1 MRNFLGDGTGAN
13 LSEKLEDL
21 KEAYDSYQAAYEL
34 SSDPDFDPRTL
45 VGDDYLNTAEKF
57 YGNNQVKPLPGPV
70 GDHGTHVAGIIAADR
85 TNNFGINGIADNVRI
100 MVIRAV
106 PNGDERDKD
115 IANAIYYAVDNGAK
129 IINLSCG
136 KTESP
141 QKYAIDKAVQ
151 YANQKGV
158 LIVHAAGNESADNDK
173 ITHYPTPLYK
183 NGREAKNWI
192 NVGASSWGTK
202 SNFIGAFSNYGKKT
216 VDVFSPGVAIF
227 STVPGQGYKN
237 HDGTS
242 MACPAVAGVAAIL
255 MSYFPEFSSVEIKR
269 IIMESVRKF
278 DGLRATKPGT
288 KTEVEFNSLSKA
300 GGIVNAYDAVLLA
313 MKQSGERKIGKQ

>member
-1 MRNFLGDGTGAN
+1 
-13 LSEKLEDL
+13 
-21 KEAYDSYQAAYEL
+21 
-34 SSDPDFDPRTL
+34 
-45 VGDDYLNTAEKF
+45 
-57 YGNNQVKPLPGPV
+57 
-70 GDHGTHVAGIIAADR
+70 
-85 TNNFGINGIADNVRI
+85 
-100 MVIRAV
+100 V

-141 QKYAIDKAVQ
+141 QKYAVDKAVQ
-151 YANQKGV
+151 YADQKGV
-158 LIVHAAGNESADNDK
+158 LIVHAAGNESTDTDK
-173 ITHYPTPLYK
+173 IVSYPTPLYK
-183 NGREAKNWI
+183 SGREAKNWI
-192 NVGASSWGTK
+192 NVGASSWGTG

-216 VDVFSPGVAIF
+216 VDLFSPGVAIF

-242 MACPAVAGVAAIL
+242 MACPAVVGVAAML

-278 DGLRATKPGT
+278 DGLQAIKPGT
-288 KTEVEFNSLSKA
+288 KTEVEFNSLSKT
-300 GGIVNAYDAVLLA
+300 GGIVNAYDAVQLA
-313 MKQSGERKIGKQ
+313 MKQSGEKKIGKR